1 MDERL
6 VREEGDS
13 VLFEDTSIGF
23 VDAEARGDVEFD
35 LGFELGEDVCR
46 NGFCAG
52 LGGGRQFCLLEM
64 AVLGGGTTRS
74 NLPSCIA
81 LRRLYAFTSLSTFSS
96 NFSVVLSVFE
106 FAMLASVLR
115 LSFSLI

>member
-6 VREEGDS
+6 VREEGGS
-13 VLFEDTSIGF
+13 VIFEGTGIGF

-35 LGFELGEDVCR
+35 SRSKLRDVCIK
-46 NGFCAG
+46 GFCAG
-52 LGGGRQFCLLEM
+52 LGGGRRFCPLEM

-106 FAMLASVLR
+106 FTMLASVLR